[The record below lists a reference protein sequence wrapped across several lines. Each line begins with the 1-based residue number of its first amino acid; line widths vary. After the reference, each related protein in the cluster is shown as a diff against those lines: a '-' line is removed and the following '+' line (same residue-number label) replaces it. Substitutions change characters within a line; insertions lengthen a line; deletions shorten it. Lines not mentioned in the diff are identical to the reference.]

1 MIRKIL
7 KHKALYLCGIILSVF
22 SFFLIDMKNLL
33 NGDMV
38 FKSLI
43 GILFDFI
50 LFFICLDKVFD
61 KKRKN

>member
-1 MIRKIL
+1 MVRKIL

-38 FKSLI
+38 VKSLI

-50 LFFICLDKVFD
+50 LFFISLDKVFY

>member
-38 FKSLI
+38 VKSLI